1 MVVLATE
8 VYNEICA
15 FIRNFD
21 GPAIDCEVALKAAFP
36 HINTD
41 TVESILAKEWQQ
53 QIKLGYP
60 RISANARR
68 FLQELV
74 QK

>member
-1 MVVLATE
+1 MVVLANE
-8 VYNEICA
+8 VYLAICS
-15 FIRNFD
+15 FVRNFE

-36 HINTD
+36 DVNTD

-60 RISANARR
+60 RIIGNAKR
-68 FLQELV
+68 FLQE
-74 QK
+74 

>member
-1 MVVLATE
+1 MVVLAAE
-8 VYNEICA
+8 IYNAICN
-15 FIRNFD
+15 FIRNFQ

-36 HINTD
+36 DINED

-60 RISANARR
+60 RMSSNAKR
-68 FLQELV
+68 FLHE
-74 QK
+74 

>member
-8 VYNEICA
+8 VYNAICK
-15 FIRNFD
+15 FIRCFE
-21 GPAIDCEVALKAAFP
+21 GPAIDCEVALKEAFP
-36 HINTD
+36 DINTE

-60 RISANARR
+60 RINASAKR
-68 FLQELV
+68 FLQE
-74 QK
+74 